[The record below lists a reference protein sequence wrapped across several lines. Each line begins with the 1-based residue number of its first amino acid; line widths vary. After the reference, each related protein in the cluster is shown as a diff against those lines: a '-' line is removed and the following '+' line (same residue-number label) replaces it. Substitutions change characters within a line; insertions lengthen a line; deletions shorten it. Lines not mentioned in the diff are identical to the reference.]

1 MSLKENTDKFSYI
14 INEKSMFIYRYLKEV
29 RGSKCQ
35 GKEVF
40 RIHTISKSIDSHPMI
55 QVFPTHQKEKY
66 KQPERRNT

>member
-14 INEKSMFIYRYLKEV
+14 INEKPMYIKGYRKEV

-40 RIHTISKSIDSHPMI
+40 RIHIISKSIDSHPMI
-55 QVFPTHQKEKY
+55 QIFPTHQKEKY
-66 KQPERRNT
+66 KQLERRNT